1 MVIKVSFFRN
11 PEIKKGFLIFIVL
24 SVVSTSIGFL
34 YDKSVGFFVLCLCFV
49 FTLVHFALTYL
60 RYRKI
65 AEFTREVDRVLHGA
79 ESINFGSYS
88 EGELAILES
97 EISKLTIRLREQAE
111 ALKKD
116 KTFLAD
122 SIADISHQIRTPL
135 TSINILVSQ
144 LLKPKLSDEHRIEIA
159 KELELML
166 MRIDWLIT
174 ALLKMSKIDAEVV
187 RFQRKTVSVAELVR
201 RAIEPIAIP
210 MELKEQQIDVFMEG
224 NETFIGDLSWSVEA
238 IGNILKNCM
247 EHTPKGGR
255 IVIKACENAIFTEI
269 EITDNGPGIDREDLP
284 HLFERFYKGKN
295 SGEHS
300 MGIGLAL
307 ARMIIVSQNGT
318 IKAQNNHDGGAKFTV
333 RFYKG
338 VV

>member
-1 MVIKVSFFRN
+1 LVIRVHFLRN
-11 PEIKKGFLIFIVL
+11 PEIKKGLLIFIGLSVL
-24 SVVSTSIGFL
+24 STGVSFL
-34 YDKSVGFFVLCLCFV
+34 FDKSLGFFALGLCIV
-49 FTLVHFALTYL
+49 FTLTHFILTYQ
-60 RYRKI
+60 RYLKI
-65 AEFTREVDRVLHGA
+65 AHFTHEIDRVLHGA
-79 ESINFGSYS
+79 ESINFSKFS

-116 KTFLAD
+116 KAFLAD

-135 TSINILVSQ
+135 TSINILVS
-144 LLKPKLSDEHRIEIA
+144 LLSKPKLSDERRIEIA

-166 MRIDWLIT
+166 VRIDWLIT
-174 ALLKMSKIDAEVV
+174 ALLKMSRIDAGVV
-187 RFQRKTVSVAELVR
+187 SFQQKKVSVSELVK

-210 MELKEQQIDVFMEG
+210 MELRGQQIDILMEG
-224 NETFIGDLSWSVEA
+224 GETFIGDLSWSVEA

-247 EHTPKGGR
+247 EHTPDGGR
-255 IVIKACENAIFTEI
+255 IVVKACENAVYTEI
-269 EITDNGPGIDREDLP
+269 EITDNGPGIDKEDLP

-295 SGEHS
+295 SS
-300 MGIGLAL
+300 KQSIGIGLAL
-307 ARMIIVSQNGT
+307 ARMIITSQNGI
-318 IKAQNNHDGGAKFTV
+318 IKAQNSRDGGARFTV

>member
-1 MVIKVSFFRN
+1 MIRVSFFRN
-11 PEIKKGFLIFIVL
+11 PEIKKGLWVFVVL
-24 SVVSTSIGFL
+24 SVVSTGIGFL
-34 YDKSVGFFVLCLCFV
+34 HDKVLGLFSLCLCIV
-49 FTLVHFALTYL
+49 FTLTHFVLTYH
-60 RYRKI
+60 RYLKI
-65 AEFTREVDRVLHGA
+65 AEFTREIDGVLHGA
-79 ESINFGSYS
+79 ESIDFGKYS

-135 TSINILVSQ
+135 TSINILVSL
-144 LLKPKLSDEHRIEIA
+144 LLKPKLSDERRIEIA

-166 MRIDWLIT
+166 LRIDWLIT
-174 ALLKMSKIDAEVV
+174 ALLKMSRIDAGVIS
-187 RFQRKTVSVAELVR
+187 FQQKTVPVAELIK

-210 MELKEQQIDVFMEG
+210 MELRGQQIDILMEG
-224 NETFIGDLSWSVEA
+224 SETFIGDLAWSVEA

-247 EHTPKGGR
+247 EHTPNGGR
-255 IVIKACENAIFTEI
+255 IAVKVCENAIYTEI
-269 EITDNGPGIDREDLP
+269 EITDNGLGIDKEDLP

-295 SGEHS
+295 SGEQS
-300 MGIGLAL
+300 IGIGLAL
-307 ARMIIVSQNGT
+307 ARMIIMSQNGT
-318 IKAQNNHDGGAKFTV
+318 VKAQNNRDGGARFTV